1 MQQLS
6 FELTATT
13 DVLQIA
19 SSTPQRLRVAGA
31 ALRRGDPLL
40 QVLHA
45 LYGEVPGVPADDVVA
60 LVRRVAASLPA
71 RPRRPLLQQLC
82 ASTSAQAGRVFF
94 RAPDAIP
101 QLARLLEPHRARVLA
116 AWDARQ
122 DATPAGDELVMVRDC
137 YGSVHRVLRA
147 DLDDPDVVLLPCYR
161 RDGAPVAGDQGRLHR
176 DNIDPDG
183 SKASEAW
190 KNLPYIAAKG
200 DRPFKSERSAHAAI
214 RRLRQDPARYTL
226 LPIAGGVVAVLAEN
240 APAASA
246 IEGETPPA
254 P

>member
-13 DVLQIA
+13 DVLEIEA
-19 SSTPQRLRVAGA
+19 GTPRRQRAADA
-31 ALRRGDPLL
+31 ALRRGDPLQ
-40 QVLHA
+40 QVLLA
-45 LYGEVPGVPADDVVA
+45 LYGEVPGAPADDVVA

-82 ASTSAQAGRVFF
+82 ASTCMQAGRMFF
-94 RAPDAIP
+94 RASDAIP
-101 QLARLLEPHRARVLA
+101 QLARLLEPHRARVIA

-122 DATPAGDELVMVRDC
+122 DATPAGDELVTVRDC

-147 DLDDPDVVLLPCYR
+147 DLDDPDVVLLPCFR
-161 RDGAPVAGDQGRLHR
+161 RNGAPVAGDHGRLHR
-176 DNIDPDG
+176 DNVDRDG
-183 SKASEAW
+183 SKASDAW

-214 RRLRQDPARYTL
+214 RRLHQDPKRYTL
-226 LPIAGGVVAVLAEN
+226 LPIAGGVVAVLAEK
-240 APAASA
+240 AP
-246 IEGETPPA
+246 EGRATKGGPPA